1 MMCGRELTGL
11 RYVRSDAGITTE
23 LADVQ
28 LARADE
34 AIEQNEF
41 AHHFP
46 FFFGLHGYS
55 VLDWMELP
63 PQLPA
68 WNLAT
73 VCQARPSSRTSQCTC
88 MLANGHMGGVAPRC
102 RERFMC
108 PVRAATHG
116 IFDSRCAFNTGRCGS
131 CLGCACH
138 VMRACAHGTQS
149 KRSRGGGAALGVR
162 PTLLNC
168 MLAAPLSELWH
179 QCLCEALVEAETR
192 AS

>member
-1 MMCGRELTGL
+1 MCGRELTGL

-41 AHHFP
+41 AHRFP

-73 VCQARPSSRTSQCTC
+73 VCQARPSSITSQC
-88 MLANGHMGGVAPRC
+88 NVACWQTGTWAAWRATMSRAVHVSSPRGY
-102 RERFMC
+102 
-108 PVRAATHG
+108 T
-116 IFDSRCAFNTGRCGS
+116 
-131 CLGCACH
+131 
-138 VMRACAHGTQS
+138 
-149 KRSRGGGAALGVR
+149 
-162 PTLLNC
+162 
-168 MLAAPLSELWH
+168 WH
-179 QCLCEALVEAETR
+179 
-192 AS
+192 